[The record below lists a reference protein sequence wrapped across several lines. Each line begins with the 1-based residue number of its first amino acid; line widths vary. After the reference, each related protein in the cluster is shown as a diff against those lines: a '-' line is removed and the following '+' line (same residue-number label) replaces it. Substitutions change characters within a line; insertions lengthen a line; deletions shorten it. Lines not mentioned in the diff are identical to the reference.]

1 MWGKC
6 LNAGQT
12 CIAPD
17 HVFVHENVKEK
28 FVALCSATLEKA
40 YGTSGEPGPHYT
52 RIVNGRHTARLKALL
67 DDAKA
72 KGATVLTGGTF
83 DEKEHFIAPTL
94 LENVPTDAKVMQEE
108 IFGPLLPVMTFTSLD
123 DVIGKINA
131 EPKPLALYLY
141 SRDDRAVEKVLSET
155 TSGGAVINHSLVQYA
170 HARLPFGGVNNSGIG
185 NSHGVFGF
193 KAFSHE
199 RAVVKSPLKVA
210 KLFAPGEVPQA
221 LRKMLKKVWKL
232 V

>member
-1 MWGKC
+1 AAQNVMWGKC

-17 HVFVHENVKEK
+17 HVFVHASVKDK
-28 FVALCSATLEKA
+28 FVAQCRATLEKA
-40 YGTSGEPGPHYT
+40 YGTSGEPSPHYT
-52 RIVNGRHTARLKALL
+52 RIVNGRHTARVKALL

-72 KGATVLTGGTF
+72 KGAAVLAGGTV

-94 LENVPTDAKVMQEE
+94 LENVLAEAKLMQEE

-123 DVIGKINA
+123 DVIAKINA

-185 NSHGVFGF
+185 NSH
-193 KAFSHE
+193 
-199 RAVVKSPLKVA
+199 
-210 KLFAPGEVPQA
+210 
-221 LRKMLKKVWKL
+221 
-232 V
+232 